1 VILSLLMTAAAEEPT
16 FTPEVQVRPRF
27 EADTGEDGAAGGER
41 FFVIQRS
48 RLGGRATMGAV
59 TVRAVLQDS
68 RVWGSEADPGKV
80 TAEDL
85 DLRIASA
92 KLTLGDGAA
101 LTIGRQEIRWHEQRL
116 IAIANWQ
123 PVGRVFDAALLDI
136 EQGVFHLQ
144 YFGAITAEGDADAYE
159 EEGLSTGGIAG
170 LAGESALLD
179 AVYLYDADDNQGR
192 ARHTAGVY
200 ATIEQGIFA
209 ARVEGYLQRGSI
221 DDATISTAMLAVN
234 ASVAPAVAGKPKIT
248 LWYDYLSGDDDL
260 TDDQDTAF
268 VMVYGA
274 KHKFMGIADIVYYQL
289 GGPTDGQG
297 LHNPALKL
305 KLAPADGL
313 ILHLDA
319 HTFLAATDT
328 AAIGN
333 EVDVKAVYALTDG
346 VKLSAGSGVFL
357 GAGSRPADLFSW
369 LTLDA
374 RFN

>member
-1 VILSLLMTAAAEEPT
+1 
-16 FTPEVQVRPRF
+16 
-27 EADTGEDGAAGGER
+27 
-41 FFVIQRS
+41 
-48 RLGGRATMGAV
+48 
-59 TVRAVLQDS
+59 
-68 RVWGSEADPGKV
+68 
-80 TAEDL
+80 
-85 DLRIASA
+85 
-92 KLTLGDGAA
+92 
-101 LTIGRQEIRWHEQRL
+101 
-116 IAIANWQ
+116 
-123 PVGRVFDAALLDI
+123 
-136 EQGVFHLQ
+136 
-144 YFGAITAEGDADAYE
+144 
-159 EEGLSTGGIAG
+159 
-170 LAGESALLD
+170 
-179 AVYLYDADDNQGR
+179 
-192 ARHTAGVY
+192 
-200 ATIEQGIFA
+200 
-209 ARVEGYLQRGSI
+209 
-221 DDATISTAMLAVN
+221 
-234 ASVAPAVAGKPKIT
+234 
-248 LWYDYLSGDDDL
+248 
-260 TDDQDTAF
+260 
-268 VMVYGA
+268 MVYGA